1 LIFNVF
7 IKQKEFFERKNLC
20 SLFKKDPHYDSEST
34 ENQKQNEQ
42 AMTNPINSFNE
53 SKNKE
58 QTKVVFSMQM
68 KMICQT
74 NKQMR
79 KTKHLTFNQS
89 LVLN

>member
-1 LIFNVF
+1 L
-7 IKQKEFFERKNLC
+7 KEKHFC

-34 ENQKQNEQ
+34 KNQKLNEQ
-42 AMTNPINSFNE
+42 AMTNSINSFNE

-68 KMICQT
+68 KMIFQT

-79 KTKHLTFNQS
+79 KTKHSTFNQS

>member
-1 LIFNVF
+1 MFSKMKRI
-7 IKQKEFFERKNLC
+7 FERKTFC

-34 ENQKQNEQ
+34 ENQKPNEQ

-53 SKNKE
+53 NKNKE
-58 QTKVVFSMQM
+58 QTKVVFSMQK
-68 KMICQT
+68 KMIFQT

-79 KTKHLTFNQS
+79 KTKYSTFNQS